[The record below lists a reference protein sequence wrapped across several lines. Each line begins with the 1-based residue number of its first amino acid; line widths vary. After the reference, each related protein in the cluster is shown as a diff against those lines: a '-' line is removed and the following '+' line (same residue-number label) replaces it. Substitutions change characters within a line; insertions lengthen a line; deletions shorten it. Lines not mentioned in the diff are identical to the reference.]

1 MSTGYTLV
9 LDVPATAAQNTAP
22 GAVIT
27 HRFDIADAAGST
39 DITVDEQFRVL
50 GVTVVKTDGAGG
62 AGDTVQILREA
73 NAITDAMSLNVPD
86 QAAILPISLDDDR
99 MTIPAAGTL
108 RVTIVDGNAGATDLA
123 CEVFVT
129 GVRV

>member
-1 MSTGYTLV
+1 
-9 LDVPATAAQNTAP
+9 
-22 GAVIT
+22 
-27 HRFDIADAAGST
+27 
-39 DITVDEQFRVL
+39 
-50 GVTVVKTDGAGG
+50 
-62 AGDTVQILREA
+62 
-73 NAITDAMSLNVPD
+73 DAMSLNVPD